1 MAQPSRYESEA
12 WADIQRFRGRPVTR
26 GLHSIGDSVAT
37 GAGAIQR
44 KAAEFADE
52 HTEVRKAQ
60 ATAARALEA
69 ARDGIRVVGDAV
81 PDEVKAQV
89 GEWGRAA
96 ASSTTRTVARVSRA
110 GLSPRRVVRKHQSAG
125 HDVRSLSDLRSLDL
139 EQIDQIRGRGLGW
152 YYPAAAA
159 LSGAGA
165 GLVITGGELA
175 IAVTGGAAA
184 APGAG
189 TVTAAVVLDST
200 AVLGLASRAV
210 GHVSLYYGYDPEVP
224 AEKLFVLSVVN
235 AGTALSAS
243 AKAKAMAEISRLTQQ
258 LFRGAAWRVLD
269 QALIT
274 QVAKQLA
281 SRFGVRFTKQSL
293 GKVVPAAGIV
303 LGASFNWATLESIV
317 DAADV
322 AYRRRFLLD
331 KYPGLADDA
340 MSAPFEAIVPEEQD
354 EVISVLDEVVE
365 AGGPDLRL
373 PEEDRDTS
381 RGGEPP
387 RPESSPGAD
396 DGEAA
401 GQR

>member
-12 WADIQRFRGRPVTR
+12 WADIQRFHGRPVTR
-26 GLHSIGDSVAT
+26 GLHSIGERVSSGV
-37 GAGAIQR
+37 GALQR
-44 KAAEFADE
+44 KATGFADE
-52 HTEVRKAQ
+52 HAEIRRAQ
-60 ATAARALEA
+60 ASAARVLDS
-69 ARDGIRVVGDAV
+69 ARDGIRLVGDAV
-81 PDEVKAQV
+81 PDQVKAQV

-110 GLSPRRVVRKHQSAG
+110 GLSPRGVVRKHKSAG
-125 HDVRSLSDLRSLDL
+125 HDVRSLADLRSLDL
-139 EQIDQIRGRGLGW
+139 EQIDQIRGRGLDW

-165 GLVITGGELA
+165 GLVITGGELV
-175 IAVTGGAAA
+175 IAVSGGAAA

-189 TVTAAVVLDST
+189 TVTAAMVLDST

-243 AKAKAMAEISRLTQQ
+243 AKAKAMAEVSRLTQQ
-258 LFRGAAWRVLD
+258 LLRGAAWKVLD

-331 KYPGLADDA
+331 KYPGLADSEIA
-340 MSAPFEAIVPEEQD
+340 VTPEAAVPEDQD
-354 EVISVLDEVVE
+354 EEISVLDEVVR
-365 AGGPDLRL
+365 AGGPDLRVV
-373 PEEDRDTS
+373 E
-381 RGGEPP
+381 
-387 RPESSPGAD
+387 AD
-396 DGEAA
+396 DGTSEGAEHPDVEASPAA
-401 GQR
+401 GTEEPLGRD